1 MLTKTLTAGILAL
14 SLALTSVT
22 PTTASA
28 QISDEDAIAGLIAL
42 LLLGAVVHESRNNDP
57 APERPRH
64 QPRPRANADWRVLP
78 AQCIRNHT
86 RRNGNTI
93 RVFGRHCTHTHYDFV
108 NRLPQRCLANFRIQN
123 GQQRFGYRVNCMR
136 NAGFRITRH

>member
-64 QPRPRANADWRVLP
+64 QPRPRANAD
-78 AQCIRNHT
+78 
-86 RRNGNTI
+86 
-93 RVFGRHCTHTHYDFV
+93 
-108 NRLPQRCLANFRIQN
+108 
-123 GQQRFGYRVNCMR
+123 
-136 NAGFRITRH
+136 